1 MSIFWGFMFLIKPRR
16 LTILAKLLINIIK
29 TTNLNVNQYL
39 TIRLSTCLRTW
50 HSLVTNM
57 STNSPLSGYQNVYE
71 HGTLRLPTCQRT
83 VHYPLSKCQ
92 QIWTKIDMIN
102 TKINKATIFTLAVRT
117 QYSGGE
123 TTSSRRIQLI
133 ANMHLIDVFSH
144 QRLYIHSIGTCAP
157 ELSYWRALL

>member
-1 MSIFWGFMFLIKPRR
+1 
-16 LTILAKLLINIIK
+16 
-29 TTNLNVNQYL
+29 
-39 TIRLSTCLRTW
+39 
-50 HSLVTNM
+50 M
-57 STNSPLSGYQNVYE
+57 STNISLSGCQHVHE

-83 VHYPLSKCQ
+83 VHYPVIKMSTNMALSGYQHVNEQSTIRLSKCQ

-102 TKINKATIFTLAVRT
+102 AKINKATIFILAVRT

-133 ANMHLIDVFSH
+133 ANMHLIDAFSH

>member
-1 MSIFWGFMFLIKPRR
+1 MSTNMALSGYQHVNEQS
-16 LTILAKLLINIIK
+16 TIL
-29 TTNLNVNQYL
+29 
-39 TIRLSTCLRTW
+39 LSKCPRTW

-102 TKINKATIFTLAVRT
+102 TKINKATIITLAERT
-117 QYSGGE
+117 QNSGGE
-123 TTSSRRIQLI
+123 TTSYRRIQLI
-133 ANMHLIDVFSH
+133 ANMHLIDVYSH
-144 QRLYIHSIGTCAP
+144 LCGWNLLLTCSSLNCIMVYVEIDSP
-157 ELSYWRALL
+157 RFQSR